1 MATDLRLRVS
11 LLSLRL
17 GVALVFAVW
26 GLDKVLQPEHAG
38 RVFESFYQLPGVGS
52 SVFAVLGIAQLALT
66 AAFAAG
72 LAKRVTYGG
81 VLVLHAI
88 STLSS
93 YRQYLDPFDHLLFF
107 AAWPMLAACL
117 ALYLL
122 RDHDTLG
129 TVGGTR

>member
-1 MATDLRLRVS
+1 M
-11 LLSLRL
+11 
-17 GVALVFAVW
+17 
-26 GLDKVLQPEHAG
+26 
-38 RVFESFYQLPGVGS
+38 FETFYQLPGVGS
-52 SVFAVLGIAQLALT
+52 SVFAALGSAQLALT

-81 VLVLHAI
+81 VLALHAI
-88 STLSS
+88 STFSS
-93 YRQYLDPFDHLLFF
+93 YRQFLDPFGHLLFF

-129 TVGGTR
+129 TVRGAR